1 MKINLKYNPVFSKYH
16 QGKYTVYRKIV
27 DSDRSNYMNVLLY
40 GGKYN
45 PSSFIPGNSYLAR
58 MISTREL

>member
-1 MKINLKYNPVFSKYH
+1 MKINIKYNPVFSKYH

-27 DSDRSNYMNVLLY
+27 DSDRSNYMNVLFD
-40 GGKYN
+40 GGNYN

-58 MISTREL
+58 MSSTREL